1 MRRLFHLMAAAISL
15 TTLTTACLNTDDP
28 YNAGFV
34 FQKPTA
40 VANGIYANNT
50 ADSIVFYSYGN
61 WRLTHS
67 GSDWCQAGY
76 TTGPGSTVN
85 RIPLTFQQNTTGRG
99 REALFTITDSD
110 HPDDAYTR
118 LYFWQFATRGDGSM
132 GSAADVKSITGT
144 DGSQFSFTYDA
155 WHRPTSLRI
164 TADGVTIRSLTL
176 TYNDTDSTMTVLDMT
191 KTLKGKYG
199 RNLQPQ
205 TLVGEGDTIGYG
217 QQYYANG
224 MPVSSNYAFNV
235 EHRSTNGQKTIYAYL
250 LGGQPLTP
258 DSLHR
263 ADSLRIAEK
272 TGHSLQY
279 DIRHYAMEYSAHD
292 NRCQSIDANQL
303 VFGAQQCDPYQLLSL
318 FRYARSTSI
327 LRQMKSDD
335 STHHVDIE
343 LNADKSVHTM
353 TVTTTGKDNV
363 QTDTPVTYTL
373 EY

>member
-1 MRRLFHLMAAAISL
+1 MAAAISL

-34 FQKPTA
+34 FQKPTT

-132 GSAADVKSITGT
+132 GSAADVKTITGT

-224 MPVSSNYAFNV
+224 MPVSENYAFNV

-272 TGHSLQY
+272 AIDAQQY
-279 DIRHYAMEYSAHD
+279 QVTHYAMEYSVND
-292 NRCQSIDANQL
+292 NRYQSVDVNQL
-303 VFGAQQCDPYQLLSL
+303 VFGAQHCDPYQLLSL

-327 LRQMKSDD
+327 LSRMKSSDGD
-335 STHHVDIE
+335 RIIE
-343 LNADKSVHTM
+343 VQLNADHSVSKM
-353 TVTTTGKDNV
+353 TVRNSLNGALPD
-363 QTDTPVTYTL
+363 DTPLVYTF